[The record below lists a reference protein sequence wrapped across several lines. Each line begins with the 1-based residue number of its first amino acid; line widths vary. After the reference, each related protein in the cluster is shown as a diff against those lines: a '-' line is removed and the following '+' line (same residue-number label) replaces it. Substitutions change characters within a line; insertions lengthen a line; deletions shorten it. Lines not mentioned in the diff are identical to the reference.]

1 MKYFS
6 LTAIGPDQPGIVAA
20 ITQFLFEKGCN
31 IENSSMTQLQ
41 GQFAIILIAS
51 SEIKDNSVF
60 TSWEAE
66 LQEQT
71 KYLGLNIA
79 ISPISKLQ
87 TDPHKEKALVSI
99 HGSDKAGI
107 VAKVS
112 KFLYDQNI
120 NVSNL
125 ETQLIHKPK
134 PIYIMQIEIECAP
147 DRIQKI
153 NPELEK
159 LAKALDVSIKV
170 QPIREAV
177 I

>member
-20 ITQFLFEKGCN
+20 ITEFLFEKGCN

-51 SEIKDNSVF
+51 GEIKDNNVL
-60 TSWEAE
+60 TQWETE
-66 LQEQT
+66 LQDQA

-79 ISPISKLQ
+79 ISPIAKLLSDQ
-87 TDPHKEKALVSI
+87 HKETAMVSI
-99 HGSDKAGI
+99 HGADKAGI

-120 NVSNL
+120 NICNL
-125 ETQLIHKPK
+125 ETQLVRKDQPL
-134 PIYIMQIEIECAP
+134 YIMQIEIECAP
-147 DRIQKI
+147 DKLKQVAS
-153 NPELEK
+153 ELEK
-159 LAKALDVSIKV
+159 LAYALDVSIKV

>member
-6 LTAIGPDQPGIVAA
+6 LTAIGPDQPGIVSS

-51 SEIKDNSVF
+51 GEIKDNSVL
-60 TSWEAE
+60 TAWEKE
-66 LQEQT
+66 LQDET

-79 ISPISKLQ
+79 LSPIAKLQ
-87 TDPHKEKALVSI
+87 TDSHKEKALVSI
-99 HGSDKAGI
+99 HGADRAGI

-125 ETQLIHKPK
+125 DTQLIHEPK
-134 PIYIMQIEIECAP
+134 PLYIMQIEIECSA
-147 DRIQKI
+147 DHLKKI
-153 NPELEK
+153 NPDLEK
-159 LAKALDVSIKV
+159 LGKSLDVSIKV